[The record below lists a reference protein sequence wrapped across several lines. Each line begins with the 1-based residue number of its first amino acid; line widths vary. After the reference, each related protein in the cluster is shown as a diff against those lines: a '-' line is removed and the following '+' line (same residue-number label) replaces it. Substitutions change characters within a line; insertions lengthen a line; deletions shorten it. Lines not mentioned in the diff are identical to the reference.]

1 MEEKNFKYDAF
12 ISYRH
17 SKLDKFV
24 AENLH
29 KSLENYELPKNIKEK
44 LNINGKTIKRVF
56 RDQEE
61 LPLSSNLEDPIVDAL
76 KQSKYLIVI
85 CSPRLKDSLWCKK
98 EIETFK
104 KIRGRKNIFCV
115 LIEGEPSDSFP
126 EEVLFDEEKDKNG
139 KVKRKL
145 VEPLAA
151 DVRGDNKK
159 EVLKK
164 IKSEK
169 LRLIAPMYNLDY
181 DDLKQRHKLQRQ
193 RKILITSIIIAIS
206 CLLFA
211 LYTTIMLV
219 KINSQ
224 QNTLKLHQSLSLSS
238 KAQDYLNKDS
248 RYEAIKSS
256 YQALTKFNG
265 VKMPYTSEAE
275 YALSESLGVYN
286 VGSSYKAISE
296 VKTKG
301 VIDYIKSSDDSKYVL
316 IYDESEEL
324 SLVNAKTL
332 KVIKSFND
340 INGLSMD
347 EDSFSFVGNS
357 IASYINNKGNVIL
370 INVKN
375 GKVLKEIKKEGSS
388 YTSIKGDLEG
398 KYLLLKNEHDLYIY
412 NVKNNKKIGKYTS
425 KEKILDEMYF
435 SEDYK
440 YVFIGTKEKSY
451 DVTKEDYITIHT
463 IDINEIKELNN
474 IEYNAG
480 YIAGMLT
487 KDNNLYLLL
496 NRTMGADF
504 NMIVSSYNYIDGEIN
519 WTKSFDGNFGKFIK
533 KSYPKDTNNLAVVNY
548 DKLKVFDMENGEM
561 IEEFNTSSEI
571 INIYSYY
578 DKEVYL
584 LFIGDGKVNYVN
596 MQARK
601 NIEYLGKFELN
612 LDKYIKAIKSDKG
625 FLLVPFNDNRAIY
638 YEANSNKKIKEVKE
652 EIDYAKDDSIVL
664 SKYDKVKKEY
674 NLKNKNLINK
684 IFYDNKKELLFVNYT
699 NEDLAIYNVKTKEL
713 LKMLTNVGKVN
724 HYFGKDKYNRI
735 YIGDISDS
743 YIIDKDYNKVGHI
756 KGLSKVDKDKV
767 IVRNSDKFY
776 SLEIYTLDNL
786 LQVAKEYLK

>member
-1 MEEKNFKYDAF
+1 MK
-12 ISYRH
+12 
-17 SKLDKFV
+17 
-24 AENLH
+24 
-29 KSLENYELPKNIKEK
+29 
-44 LNINGKTIKRVF
+44 
-56 RDQEE
+56 
-61 LPLSSNLEDPIVDAL
+61 
-76 KQSKYLIVI
+76 
-85 CSPRLKDSLWCKK
+85 
-98 EIETFK
+98 
-104 KIRGRKNIFCV
+104 
-115 LIEGEPSDSFP
+115 EPSDSFP

-224 QNTLKLHQSLSLSS
+224 QNTLKLHQALSLSS

-286 VGSSYKAISE
+286 AGSSYKAISE

-776 SLEIYTLDNL
+776 SLKIYTLDNL

>member
-104 KIRGRKNIFCV
+104 KLRGRKNIFCV

-193 RKILITSIIIAIS
+193 RKILITSIIVAIS

-224 QNTLKLHQSLSLSS
+224 QNTLKLHQALSLSS

-265 VKMPYTSEAE
+265 VKMPYTPEAE

-286 VGSSYKAISE
+286 AGSSYKAISE

-316 IYDESEEL
+316 IYDESEKI

-388 YTSIKGDLEG
+388 YTSIKGDIEG

-463 IDINEIKELNN
+463 IDINEVKELNN

-533 KSYPKDTNNLAVVNY
+533 KSFPKDTNNLAVVNY
-548 DKLKVFDMENGEM
+548 DKLKVFDMENGEL

-601 NIEYLGKFELN
+601 NIEYLGKFEFN

-699 NEDLAIYNVKTKEL
+699 NEDLAIYNVKTKNL

>member
-1 MEEKNFKYDAF
+1 MK
-12 ISYRH
+12 
-17 SKLDKFV
+17 
-24 AENLH
+24 
-29 KSLENYELPKNIKEK
+29 
-44 LNINGKTIKRVF
+44 
-56 RDQEE
+56 
-61 LPLSSNLEDPIVDAL
+61 
-76 KQSKYLIVI
+76 
-85 CSPRLKDSLWCKK
+85 
-98 EIETFK
+98 
-104 KIRGRKNIFCV
+104 
-115 LIEGEPSDSFP
+115 EPSDSFP

-224 QNTLKLHQSLSLSS
+224 QNTLKLHQALSLSS

-286 VGSSYKAISE
+286 AGSSYKAISE

-699 NEDLAIYNVKTKEL
+699 NEDLAIYNVKTKKL

>member
-224 QNTLKLHQSLSLSS
+224 QNTLKLHQALSLSS

-286 VGSSYKAISE
+286 AGSSYKAISE